1 MHRSFK
7 WKVFSDDTYWLG
19 TMTDAGPPLDLLA
32 RRAELLR
39 LLRDGPTAKPEL
51 ADALGVS
58 RSTVDRAVRQLE
70 ARGFVERSGGGGV
83 SLALKGRLALDSY
96 EAFAADLAGLDAAD
110 GAIDALPDDARV
122 APALFRDAT
131 VVEST
136 GVAPQRPTEAYLSL
150 AEDATRI
157 RGYASRLLDST
168 VPALRDRVVDDGLEL
183 DLVVDPDV
191 LDALL
196 GAHGDAVADA
206 LDTGRLTLREGSD
219 GLAYSLMLVDEP
231 KRTRACALLYD
242 ESGHTALV
250 HNDDP
255 AAVEWAEGVYESLR
269 DGADALSR

>member
-1 MHRSFK
+1 
-7 WKVFSDDTYWLG
+7 
-19 TMTDAGPPLDLLA
+19 MTDTGPPLDLLA
-32 RRAELLR
+32 QRAELLR
-39 LLRDGPTAKPEL
+39 LLRDGPTPKPEL

-70 ARGFVERSGGGGV
+70 TRGLAERSAAGV

-110 GAIDALPDDARV
+110 GALDALPDDARV

-150 AEDATRI
+150 SGDATRI

-168 VPALRDRVVDDGLEL
+168 VPALRDRIVDDGLEL
-183 DLVVDPDV
+183 DLVVDPEV

-196 GAHGDAVADA
+196 GSHGDAVADA

-219 GLAYSLMLVDEP
+219 GLAYSLMVVDDPE
-231 KRTRACALLYD
+231 RTRACALLYD
-242 ESGHTALV
+242 DSGHTALV

-255 AAVEWAEGVYESLR
+255 DAVEWGEGVYESLC